1 MRYLLD
7 TNILLRIA
15 QRNHPMHR
23 DAREC
28 VRVLFRRNDVI
39 QIVPQVLF
47 EFWVVATRPVESNG
61 LGLGVDVVKRKLERA
76 EAFLDLLL
84 DTAAIYH
91 EWLRLVHAHSV
102 AGVGAHDA
110 RIVAAM
116 KVHGIQHLVTFNRDD
131 FKRFHGTEITVIT
144 PEDILRPAAASN

>member
-28 VRVLFRRNDVI
+28 VRILFRRKDAI

-76 EAFLDLLL
+76 EAFFELLL
-84 DTAAIYH
+84 DTAAIYG

-102 AGVGAHDA
+102 AGVGGHDA

-116 KVHGIQHLVTFNRDD
+116 KVHGVTHLVTFNKDD
-131 FKRFHGTEITVIT
+131 FKRFHNTEITVVT
-144 PEDILRPAAASN
+144 PEELLRSATAST